1 VVEANR
7 AHLLEVVMLLE
18 NLHRHAVPEIVWL

>member
-1 VVEANR
+1 
-7 AHLLEVVMLLE
+7 MLLE